1 MNTLLITNA
10 TIVTLDKSRR
20 IIKEGAVAIQDAEIV
35 GVGKSTE
42 IRSKFTDA
50 EVINAGGKIVLPGLI
65 DTHVHL
71 TQTLARGLADNVT
84 VPDWL
89 YKRILP
95 YEVSMTGDDVY
106 HNSLLACVE
115 MIRTG
120 TTCFADPGGYQMDHA
135 GKAIEESGMRGI
147 LAIAS
152 VDKQDPEHP
161 IPGKI
166 MMTTDGAISA
176 NEDLIQRY
184 HNKADGRIRVW
195 PALRGML
202 NVTEELIFRLH
213 ALAQKYQT
221 GLEVHAAFWRD
232 NVAWVKKQTGLT
244 DVRYLEKL
252 NVLDSNWLMIHMG
265 WVDDEE
271 IGILKKRDVKISY
284 CPAPGMKMPL
294 GTNINKK
301 IPKMI
306 QSGLTVSL
314 GCDSTAANDSLDMFR
329 AMWLNATIHKEMYLD
344 PMIITAEQSLEM
356 ATINSAR
363 CLLWDKQIGSIE
375 EGKKADMII
384 IDPKRSNLIPSHDF
398 SLVPNLVHSGDGSD
412 VESAL
417 INGKIVMEN
426 RKFMTLDY
434 DDVLEHAQKTA
445 EKIVDRVGY
454 QIKPAWPVV

>member
-1 MNTLLITNA
+1 MSTLLITNA
-10 TIVTLDKSRR
+10 TVITLDKRR
-20 IIKEGAVAIQDAEIV
+20 RVIKEGAVAIEDDRIV
-35 GVGKSTE
+35 GVGKATE
-42 IRSKFTDA
+42 IKPKFADA
-50 EVINAGGKIVLPGLI
+50 EVINVGGKVVLPGLI

-71 TQTLARGLADNVT
+71 TQTLARGLADGVS

-95 YEVSMTGDDVY
+95 YEVSMTPSDVY
-106 HNSLLACVE
+106 DNSLLACAE
-115 MIRTG
+115 MMRTG
-120 TTCFADPGGYQMDHA
+120 TTCFADPGGYQMDNA
-135 GKAIEESGMRGI
+135 GRAVEESGMRGI

-152 VDKQDPEHP
+152 VDQQDSEHP
-161 IPGKI
+161 IPSEI
-166 MMTTDGAISA
+166 LTTTDEAVSE
-176 NEDLIQRY
+176 NEELIRRY

-202 NVTEELIFRLH
+202 NVTKELIYKLH
-213 ALAQKYQT
+213 TLSKKYET

-232 NVAWVKKQTGLT
+232 NVAWVKKQMGLT
-244 DVRYLEKL
+244 DVRYLESL

-271 IGILKKRDVKISY
+271 IKILKKHDVKISY

-306 QSGLTVSL
+306 ESGLTVSL

-329 AMWLNATIHKEMYLD
+329 AMWLNATIHKEIYLD
-344 PMIITAEQSLEM
+344 PKIITPEQSLEM

-363 CLLWDKQIGSIE
+363 CLLWDTQIGSIE
-375 EGKKADMII
+375 EKKKADLII
-384 IDPKRSNLIPSHDF
+384 IDPKRSNLVPSHDF
-398 SLVPNLVHSGDGSD
+398 SLVPNIVHSGDGSD
-412 VESAL
+412 VESVI
-417 INGKIVMEN
+417 INGRIVMEK

-434 DDVLEHAQKTA
+434 DKILERAQKAA
-445 EKIVDRVGY
+445 EKIVERVGY
-454 QIKPAWPVV
+454 QISPAWPVT